1 MFYGKLREATGS
13 YGKFDKEVAVSF
25 DWVDQIQIGERS
37 FTQLVELNKMA

>member
-25 DWVDQIQIGERS
+25 DWVDQIQIGGCS
-37 FTQLVELNKMA
+37 FTQLVELNKKA